1 MATNVEPVFG
11 ILPVTI
17 ALVLSYFVRPFVL
30 VQTNPVSSA
39 VSPAFSGL
47 EIDIV
52 VVIPIFAIV
61 VDMNIIFAILI
72 GSGSLRLFENIYNVI
87 WLEAID
93 VAQRIGVITS
103 IDENI

>member
-1 MATNVEPVFG
+1 MTTNVEPVFG

-39 VSPAFSGL
+39 MSPAFSGL

-52 VVIPIFAIV
+52 VVVPIFATIV
-61 VDMNIIFAILI
+61 DTNIIVAVSL
-72 GSGSLRLFENIYNVI
+72 GSGSTLRLD
-87 WLEAID
+87 D
-93 VAQRIGVITS
+93 V
-103 IDENI
+103 